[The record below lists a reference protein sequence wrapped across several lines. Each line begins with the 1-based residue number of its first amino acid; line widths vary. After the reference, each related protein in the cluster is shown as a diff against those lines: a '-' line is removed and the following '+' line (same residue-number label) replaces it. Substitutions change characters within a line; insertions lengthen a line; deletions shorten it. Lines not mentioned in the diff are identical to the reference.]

1 MGPFGQTKTEVHY
14 EQHHHVARHW
24 SDCVLC
30 LRRHLGAQP
39 LVGRSPRLLGVKEAK
54 PESWRGVSDI
64 PRQLFTDQS
73 VWRDGD
79 WNGFVRIALA
89 GRLDFAR
96 GPLRQI
102 RKYAII
108 QAFPKRQRSLLVG

>member
-1 MGPFGQTKTEVHY
+1 M
-14 EQHHHVARHW
+14 
-24 SDCVLC
+24 SDT
-30 LRRHLGAQP
+30 
-39 LVGRSPRLLGVKEAK
+39 
-54 PESWRGVSDI
+54 

-96 GPLRQI
+96 GLLRQI

-108 QAFPKRQRSLLVG
+108 QTFPKRQRSLLVG